1 MTTCPKCGGELRI
14 GDYPFCR
21 GSQEDH
27 IPAGSRNAQRF
38 DPVVYF
44 QGPGGKLAFPGRTDQ
59 HPPKG
64 YKRVELT
71 TTAQVRRFEAQMTH
85 AQRIERQQE
94 QDARGPHRE
103 RAFAEQRRELRIA
116 MERMSAQGRDLARA
130 AMDANNRRPGGG
142 DGEFMFAVQAF
153 N

>member
-1 MTTCPKCGGELRI
+1 MTKCSKCGHVFQI
-14 GDYPFCR
+14 QDYPFCK
-21 GSQEDH
+21 GNPEDH
-27 IPAGSRNAQRF
+27 MPTGSRNAQRF

-71 TTAQVRRFEAQMTH
+71 TVSQVRRFEAQMTH

-103 RAFAEQRRELRIA
+103 QAYAEMRRELRSA
-116 MERMSAQGRDLARA
+116 MEHMGAQNRDLARL
-130 AMDANNRRPGGG
+130 AMDVNNRRG
-142 DGEFMFAVQAF
+142 DGERESVFAVQAF
-153 N
+153 H